1 MDPNI
6 MKLLEEDEDE
16 TMHSGADVEA
26 FQAALNRDIGG
37 DVSTSQPSDSSS
49 VLSHENNQSS
59 SQQFPNWPA
68 VGQND
73 NASNTEELDAKS
85 VEQQHHQEQQSSAM
99 ETKQHVPNADSQ
111 QQKGD
116 VPQEPTH
123 PPVLQKKF
131 QDDIKQ
137 ELVEQAPVQTPQS
150 IGAQSSEQNPTPK
163 SEPDKIQISDVDSQF
178 LNFQKIG
185 NQQTAGTDQA
195 GNQKNSKQI
204 PFVLLLPALKPHLD
218 KDREMQLQTLFNKLR
233 KNEIAKDQFVRLMR
247 NIVGDQVLRLAVAQ
261 LQSQASSNQSQLQ
274 SQAGRQNNVRM
285 PAGISAAQFPDPH
298 HFVLHPRGSIS
309 SEPSRNPPSA
319 VQLQTD
325 SSIANS
331 QKSKAV
337 EWQPDSLGMQASQ
350 LHSSNTSIVNQE
362 RERSSISMQGQN
374 KQQQHVHFPP
384 TSFPMY
390 GSSGGNYNSY
400 PGTKVSTSG
409 PSVKPQPHDQ
419 QTRQISHHQNMG
431 VTQVGGPP
439 HNMIST
445 PKFERQNSAND
456 PSRVHSGSVSHY
468 TNKSAVQQNSVP
480 WQAPPNREQSP
491 APFSSVNYVKPGSL
505 EQAGE
510 QQNKPQLLSPQVLP
524 PAPVEQGN
532 AISGNLKG
540 QSLDKQSSKVV
551 FSTSGGMVPPNSVS
565 PSIATQLDPNGQVSS
580 RNPSVASPA
589 GVSARTPPKK
599 PSVGQKKPFEALGS
613 SPLASSKKQ
622 KVSGAFSD
630 QSIEHLNDV
639 TAVSGVNLREEEEQL
654 FSGTKEDSRVSEASR
669 RVVQEEEERLI
680 LQKKPLQKKLGE
692 IMAKCGLKNIGNDV
706 GRCLSLCVEERMR
719 GLISDLIRLSKQ
731 RVDAE
736 KPRHQ
741 TLITSDVR
749 QQIMTMNRKAREE
762 WEKRQAEA
770 EKLQKVN
777 DPEGENGGEGDKE
790 KDEGRVK
797 SVKANKEEDDK
808 MRTTA
813 ANVAA
818 RAAVG
823 GDDMLSKWQLMAEQA
838 RQKREVGMEG
848 ASSSQPVNDVNRNP
862 QSPSGRNVK
871 ENLEAEKRSPAV
883 PSSASGAVR
892 KFGRKQAIV
901 PQTKVV
907 RTITVKDVM
916 AVLEREPQ
924 MSRSTLIYQ
933 LYERIR
939 SDAAP
944 E

>member
-59 SQQFPNWPA
+59 SQQFPNWPT

-73 NASNTEELDAKS
+73 NASNTEEHDAKS

-99 ETKQHVPNADSQ
+99 ETKQHVPNADNQ

-116 VPQEPTH
+116 VLQEPTH
-123 PPVLQKKF
+123 PPVLQKKN

-163 SEPDKIQISDVDSQF
+163 SEPDKMQISDVDSQF

-185 NQQTAGTDQA
+185 NQQTTGTDQA
-195 GNQKNSKQI
+195 ANQKNSKQI

-261 LQSQASSNQSQLQ
+261 LQSQSGSNQSQLQ

-285 PAGISAAQFPDPH
+285 PAGISATQFPDPH
-298 HFVLHPRGSIS
+298 HLLHPRGSIS

-325 SSIANS
+325 SSIVNS

-337 EWQPDSLGMQASQ
+337 EWQADSLGIQASQ
-350 LHSSNTSIVNQE
+350 LHSSSTSIVNQE
-362 RERSSISMQGQN
+362 RERPSISMQGQN

-390 GSSGGNYNSY
+390 GSSGGNYNPY

-431 VTQVGGPP
+431 GTQVGGPP
-439 HNMIST
+439 HNMISM

-456 PSRVHSGSVSHY
+456 SSRVHSGSVSHY

-491 APFSSVNYVKPGSL
+491 APFSSMNYVKPGSL

-524 PAPVEQGN
+524 PAPEQGN
-532 AISGNLKG
+532 AISGNLKD

-551 FSTSGGMVPPNSVS
+551 FSTSTGMVPPSSVS
-565 PSIATQLDPNGQVSS
+565 PSIVTQLDPNGQVSS

-613 SPLASSKKQ
+613 SPPASSKKQ
-622 KVSGAFSD
+622 KVAGAFSD
-630 QSIEHLNDV
+630 QSIEQLNDV

-680 LQKKPLQKKLGE
+680 LQKIPLQKKLGE

-719 GLISDLIRLSKQ
+719 GLISNLIRLSKQ

-749 QQIMTMNRKAREE
+749 QQIMAMSRKAREE

-823 GDDMLSKWQLMAEQA
+823 GADMLSKWQLMAEQA

-848 ASSSQPVNDVNRNP
+848 ASSSQPVKDVNRNP

-883 PSSASGAVR
+883 PPSASGAVR
-892 KFGRKQAIV
+892 KFGRNQAIA

-939 SDAAP
+939 SEAAP

>member
-1 MDPNI
+1 

-37 DVSTSQPSDSSS
+37 DVSTSQPSDSSA

-59 SQQFPNWPA
+59 SQQFPNWPTA
-68 VGQND
+68 GQND
-73 NASNTEELDAKS
+73 NGNNSEEVDGKS
-85 VEQQHHQEQQSSAM
+85 VQQHQHQEQHSSAM
-99 ETKQHVPNADSQ
+99 ETKPHGPNAENQ
-111 QQKGD
+111 QQQGD

-123 PPVLQKKF
+123 LPVLQKNF

-137 ELVEQAPVQTPQS
+137 ELVEQVPLQTPQS
-150 IGAQSSEQNPTPK
+150 IGMQSSEQNHVPK
-163 SEPDKIQISDVDSQF
+163 SEPDKMQISDGDSQF
-178 LNFQKIG
+178 LNFQKMG

-261 LQSQASSNQSQLQ
+261 LQSQPGANQSQLQ
-274 SQAGRQNNVRM
+274 SQAGRQHNARM
-285 PAGISAAQFPDPH
+285 PAGISSAQFPDPH
-298 HFVLHPRGSIS
+298 HFVLHPRGSIP
-309 SEPSRNPPSA
+309 SEPSHNPSPS

-325 SSIANS
+325 SSIVNS
-331 QKSKAV
+331 QKSKVV
-337 EWQPDSLGMQASQ
+337 ERQPDSLGMQASQ
-350 LHSSNTSIVNQE
+350 LHSSNGIIANQE

-390 GSSGGNYNSY
+390 GSSGGNYHPYS
-400 PGTKVSTSG
+400 GTNVSTSG
-409 PSVKPQPHDQ
+409 PPVKPQPHDP

-431 VTQVGGPP
+431 VTQTGGPT

-456 PSRVHSGSVSHY
+456 PSRAHSGSVSHY
-468 TNKSAVQQNSVP
+468 TNKSALQQNSAP
-480 WQAPPNREQSP
+480 WQAPPNREQSS
-491 APFSSVNYVKPGSL
+491 APFSSVNYVTPGSL

-510 QQNKPQLLSPQVLP
+510 QQNKPQSSSPQMLSPVP
-524 PAPVEQGN
+524 IEQGN
-532 AISGNLKG
+532 AISGNLKD

-551 FSTSGGMVPPNSVS
+551 FSTPTGMVPPNSVP
-565 PSIATQLDPNGQVSS
+565 PSIATQMDPNGQVGS
-580 RNPSVASPA
+580 RIPSVASVA
-589 GVSARTPPKK
+589 GVNARTPPKK

-613 SPLASSKKQ
+613 SPPASSKKQ

-630 QSIEHLNDV
+630 QSIEQLNDV

-654 FSGTKEDSRVSEASR
+654 FSGPKEDSRVSEASR

-680 LQKKPLQKKLGE
+680 LQKTPLQKKLGE

-706 GRCLSLCVEERMR
+706 ERCLSLCVEERMR
-719 GLISDLIRLSKQ
+719 GLISNLIRLSKQ

-762 WEKRQAEA
+762 WEKKQAEA

-777 DPEGENGGEGDKE
+777 EPEGENGGEGEKE
-790 KDEGRVK
+790 KDEGRGK

-838 RQKREVGMEG
+838 RQKREGGTDG
-848 ASSSQPVNDVNRNP
+848 ASGSQPVKDVSRQP
-862 QSPSGRNVK
+862 LSPSRRNVK
-871 ENLEAEKRSPAV
+871 ENLEAEKRSPAA
-883 PSSASGAVR
+883 PSASGAVR
-892 KFGRKQAIV
+892 KFGKNQAIV

-907 RTITVKDVM
+907 RTISVKDVM

-939 SDAAP
+939 SDAAA